1 MRVHVPYL
9 TLKEIERS
17 ADELLAQYS
26 AAHGALGGAIDVDF
40 VIERM
45 LGLELAVMDLKGLL
59 GNPDVL
65 GATVVDQE
73 RVYVDQSLEK
83 NPGRFSFTLAH
94 EVGHWVLHRP
104 HLATHPEGS
113 ALFDLSEFVEPQ
125 PATAPGRKPRVEWQ
139 ADQFADCLLMP
150 GKLVRA
156 AVHDAFGGRLP
167 TWEGIQSRLQARQ
180 LRALRAIAVGRKA
193 WLFVGSDDAAQSASS
208 FFSLIATCRLHD
220 LEPEAYLRDLFRVLP
235 HWPKER
241 YLELAPLFFKAT
253 RARLDPAELA
263 TEIGAVTVPPAIA
276 A

>member
-139 ADQFADCLLMP
+139 ADQFAACLLMP

-180 LRALRAIAVGRKA
+180 LDPTFIDV
-193 WLFVGSDDAAQSASS
+193 AAQ
-208 FFSLIATCRLHD
+208 
-220 LEPEAYLRDLFRVLP
+220 V
-235 HWPKER
+235 
-241 YLELAPLFFKAT
+241 
-253 RARLDPAELA
+253 
-263 TEIGAVTVPPAIA
+263 IA
-276 A
+276 AGCFDNVSNTAMRIRLLDLKLVVDASDPQRSLL